1 LSGPVERVVVV
12 LDATA
17 ENRTAIDVAVR
28 LAVRA
33 RAPLHAVFVEHE
45 DLLSLAG
52 LEAAREVVA
61 GARAGPL
68 IAEQVEL
75 HLRAAAIRAEQDIL
89 AAAQIHA
96 LEYSFETVRGGAA
109 TAFSAAS
116 ERDLVVAGALAR
128 PVAGHFQVESRWLSA
143 LELAP
148 GPILLARKG
157 GKGAGAGGI
166 VVLLRERTTAA
177 GRLLQAAA
185 RIMAPEDGTI
195 TVICPS
201 ALSAREGFAE
211 WVDEQIEPST
221 TRPRIE
227 PAPGEAAELH
237 ARIAQLGCG
246 ILAIGAGAT
255 EGDPKQI
262 RELSERLDC
271 DVLIV
276 P

>member
-1 LSGPVERVVVV
+1 MSGPVERVVVV

-52 LEAAREVVA
+52 LEVAREVVA
-61 GARAGPL
+61 GAGAGPL

-157 GKGAGAGGI
+157 GKGAGGI

-177 GRLLQAAA
+177 GRLLEAAA
-185 RIMAPEDGTI
+185 RIMAPEDGAI

-211 WVDEQIEPST
+211 WVDEQIEAST

-227 PAPGEAAELH
+227 P
-237 ARIAQLGCG
+237 
-246 ILAIGAGAT
+246 IGAGAT

-262 RELSERLDC
+262 REQSERLDC